1 MWMYLFGGF
10 CSLILCPEE
19 FLKNHHPHVMLY
31 EQAIK
36 TLLIQSQVL
45 HYEVGIF

>member
-1 MWMYLFGGF
+1 MYLFGSF
-10 CSLILCPEE
+10 CSLILHPEE

-36 TLLIQSQVL
+36 THLIHSQVL
-45 HYEVGIF
+45 HYRVGRF